1 MAISPEQRAI
11 LIERLKKAQEAKR
24 VKAEARKAAAAEATP
39 PPPAPKPKAEPKPKA
54 AKVEKEEKRENIE
67 KEIEKGGVIG
77 EPLVPL
83 PKVTPIVQ
91 EIYAKEQKGT
101 YVGIPDA
108 ENEIIV
114 KPIPPPKS
122 KPMDIPKATKEKG
135 YMKLKFYK
143 EPSQKVLKRLMSI
156 HDESSSEEEEE
167 EQAPPPPSQADAKK
181 AHLKQL
187 ADYYFNYY

>member
-24 VKAEARKAAAAEATP
+24 VKAEARKAAAAAVEATP

-54 AKVEKEEKRENIE
+54 PKVEKEEKRENIE
-67 KEIEKGGVIG
+67 KEIEK
-77 EPLVPL
+77 EEL
-83 PKVTPIVQ
+83 PKATPIVQ

-114 KPIPPPKS
+114 KPTPPPKS
-122 KPMDIPKATKEKG
+122 KPIDIPKATKEKG

-143 EPSQKVLKRLMSI
+143 EPSQKVLKRIMSI

-181 AHLKQL
+181 AHMKQL

>member
-24 VKAEARKAAAAEATP
+24 VKAEARKMAT
-39 PPPAPKPKAEPKPKA
+39 AVVEAEPKPKPKPKA
-54 AKVEKEEKRENIE
+54 LKVEKGEKRENIE
-67 KEIEKGGVIG
+67 KEKEIEKE
-77 EPLVPL
+77 EPPTI
-83 PKVTPIVQ
+83 TPVVQ
-91 EIYAKEQKGT
+91 EIYSKEQKGT

-108 ENEIIV
+108 VNEIIV
-114 KPIPPPKS
+114 KS
-122 KPMDIPKATKEKG
+122 KPIDIPKATKEVKATKEKG

-167 EQAPPPPSQADAKK
+167 APLPPSQPSQADAKK

>member
-24 VKAEARKAAAAEATP
+24 VKAEARKAAAAAVVEAAP
-39 PPPAPKPKAEPKPKA
+39 PPKPKADPKPKA
-54 AKVEKEEKRENIE
+54 PKVEKQEKRENIVN
-67 KEIEKGGVIG
+67 EIEKE
-77 EPLVPL
+77 EP

-143 EPSQKVLKRLMSI
+143 EPSQKVLKRIMSI
-156 HDESSSEEEEE
+156 HDETSSEEEEE

-181 AHLKQL
+181 AHMKQL